1 MSEQETIRA
10 ALGYIPAYDRDL
22 WVRIGHTLK
31 AELDDDGFNLWDE
44 WSEQDDSYN
53 NKDAR
58 EVWKSI
64 KPNGR
69 VTIDTLFYEARRN
82 GYSGECSRQATNKN
96 EDRQQKRAADNAQQE
111 QQGAKTAAK
120 ATAIWKAAQPLG
132 EDHPY
137 LERKQIK
144 PVSTLR
150 EIPVSTAKAILRYT
164 PKCKDEPLT
173 GRLIV
178 VPVKV
183 QERLSTLELIDEQGK
198 KTALYGGAKGGGYW
212 AAQPLPEGDG
222 QGVTLP
228 VGEGVATVLSAKQAT
243 GYPVVAAL
251 SCGNLERVAND
262 MHARYAAATLVLL
275 ADLGNGQAKAEH
287 AARSVGGLLAIPD
300 FNGEQPEDATD
311 FNDLAQQCGLEAVRT
326 CIANAKPPAK
336 DQDQDQPSAN
346 NALDSDAFKR
356 LAALPPL
363 EYDRCR
369 QAEAE
374 RLGVRVGTLDA
385 EVTRLRPQSD
395 TGTESGA
402 AVLFDE
408 S

>member
-198 KTALYGGAKGGGYW
+198 KTALYGSGC
-212 AAQPLPEGDG
+212 AAQ
-222 QGVTLP
+222 
-228 VGEGVATVLSAKQAT
+228 
-243 GYPVVAAL
+243 
-251 SCGNLERVAND
+251 
-262 MHARYAAATLVLL
+262 
-275 ADLGNGQAKAEH
+275 
-287 AARSVGGLLAIPD
+287 
-300 FNGEQPEDATD
+300 
-311 FNDLAQQCGLEAVRT
+311 
-326 CIANAKPPAK
+326 
-336 DQDQDQPSAN
+336 
-346 NALDSDAFKR
+346 
-356 LAALPPL
+356 
-363 EYDRCR
+363 
-369 QAEAE
+369 
-374 RLGVRVGTLDA
+374 
-385 EVTRLRPQSD
+385 
-395 TGTESGA
+395 
-402 AVLFDE
+402 
-408 S
+408 